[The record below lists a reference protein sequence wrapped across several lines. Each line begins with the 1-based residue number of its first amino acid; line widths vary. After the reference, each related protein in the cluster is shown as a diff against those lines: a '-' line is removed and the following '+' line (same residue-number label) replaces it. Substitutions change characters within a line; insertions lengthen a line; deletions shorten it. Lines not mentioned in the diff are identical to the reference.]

1 MARDGLRVSALF
13 FHVSP
18 TVHLRK
24 LKLSQTLAW
33 TQSQLC
39 GARCS
44 NAKTPWYLLCHKV
57 IPAPSLAVHMFKAQS
72 WFQPSTHACQ
82 ASRLRVPSRVIPLPV
97 AVGGPCSFHTCLY
110 SRHGQHCSS
119 QQPWLRARNTE
130 PTGSVETCNGG
141 TEHLGTAHIFGFL
154 WGISRPPPS
163 CLQLP
168 APHTI
173 VSASGCV
180 SQGAEPQLACL
191 ALP

>member
-1 MARDGLRVSALF
+1 MLKRQDTLVSTLSQSHPSPQPGCSHVQSSKLVSA
-13 FHVSP
+13 
-18 TVHLRK
+18 
-24 LKLSQTLAW
+24 
-33 TQSQLC
+33 
-39 GARCS
+39 
-44 NAKTPWYLLCHKV
+44 
-57 IPAPSLAVHMFKAQS
+57 I
-72 WFQPSTHACQ
+72 HACLPRVT

-168 APHTI
+168 EPHTI